1 MVEQM
6 QHISRCT
13 RLIHLQDTEAERVAV
28 QVAEAVR
35 VLVRVLALVQVAAEQ
50 DAALRRACPR
60 G

>member
-13 RLIHLQDTEAERVAV
+13 RLIHLQDTEAEKVAV
-28 QVAEAVR
+28 QVAEA

-50 DAALRRACPR
+50 DAALRHACPR
-60 G
+60 V